1 MATFCLSLTPDDPTK
16 TYLESQIRLTQ
27 GALFLSLTRASK
39 GKSSLPKMVV
49 YLLSRIFHVFIR
61 SNINGKND
69 FVGVPKYFGKRSSKK
84 NWEELVCVLTEMLS
98 VEKNK

>member
-49 YLLSRIFHVFIR
+49 YLLSKISHVFIH

-69 FVGVPKYFGKRSSKK
+69 FVGVPRYFGKSSSHQ
-84 NWEELVCVLTEMLS
+84 NWEELVCVLKEMLYL
-98 VEKNK
+98 EKNK